1 MFVVAAK
8 ASCGMVTLIGTR
20 VRQSTAQ
27 ANIAFLASVDGRRRL
42 ARWLAARGR
51 LALCHTGTVG
61 LQAACRFHDC
71 TEAPNS
77 CDSLWYMP
85 SFATVDDYIAAQ
97 SAQAQPRLRELR
109 AIIRATIPDAAEVIS
124 YDMPT
129 YNFPGGFVSFGAA
142 KKHCALYG
150 TPIDLYPEEVSGYST
165 SKG

>member
-1 MFVVAAK
+1 
-8 ASCGMVTLIGTR
+8 
-20 VRQSTAQ
+20 
-27 ANIAFLASVDGRRRL
+27 
-42 ARWLAARGR
+42 
-51 LALCHTGTVG
+51 
-61 LQAACRFHDC
+61 
-71 TEAPNS
+71 
-77 CDSLWYMP
+77 MP

-150 TPIDLYPEEVSGYST
+150 TPIDLYPEEVSAYST
-165 SKG
+165 SKGTIRFPFDKPIPEDLVRKLVQAKAAHSSEAASTRN